1 MKYWDKFYQ
10 SKFVDKSI
18 KDIPSQFSIFALNEM
33 IESNVVNV
41 IEYGCG
47 TGKDSIFFSSKNMN
61 VIAFDSCQS
70 AIDIC
75 NNSTLD
81 SQIVFNKIDN
91 FCQSKD
97 YINKIDGKSCVYT
110 RFFIHAL
117 TDDDILSFLENL
129 SHITKPN
136 DLFISEF
143 RIKGDEKNLKETADH
158 FRNFID
164 PEVFL
169 NLLRSHNFTIQYN
182 IAGKGFAKYR
192 NDDAFVIRI
201 VATRD

>member
-1 MKYWDKFYQ
+1 MVNNNKMKDYYKQIKYIIQDSFYE
-10 SKFVDKSI
+10 SCSNVK
-18 KDIPSQFSIFALNEM
+18 
-33 IESNVVNV
+33 IESLF
-41 IEYGCG
+41 YGC
-47 TGKDSIFFSSKNMN
+47 KICNIQHFINS
-61 VIAFDSCQS
+61 
-70 AIDIC
+70 IDIC
-75 NNSTLD
+75 NNSALD
-81 SQIVFNKIDN
+81 SQIEFNKIDN

-97 YINKIDGKSCVYT
+97 YIDKIDGKSCVYT

-117 TDDDILSFLENL
+117 TDDDILSFLDNL

-158 FRNFID
+158 YRNFID

-182 IAGKGFAKYR
+182 ITGKGFAKYR
-192 NDDAFVIRI
+192 NDDALVIRI